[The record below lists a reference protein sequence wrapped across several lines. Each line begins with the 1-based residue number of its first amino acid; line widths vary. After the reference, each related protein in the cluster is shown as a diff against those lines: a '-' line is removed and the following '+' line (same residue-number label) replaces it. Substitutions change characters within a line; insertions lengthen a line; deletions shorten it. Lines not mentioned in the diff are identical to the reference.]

1 MMNASA
7 ILSALAGPSAGQPR
21 AATGGGQAG
30 LAFAS
35 LVGQSSSQ
43 ASQTAL
49 SGAGLA
55 SFRQA
60 LYATTDLT
68 ADVSSTGN
76 ATAGLAATSRAQVVR
91 QAAVSEDTAPP
102 SEIIVS
108 ETVSDIAPDTDAS
121 APLPG
126 SPTDAGQDGET
137 PTDPHPAVDQQ
148 TPADAATDPIHIDGE
163 AAPVDAATVPAAAP
177 ATDAASNNAGSAAP
191 TAAATTAQ
199 PAAATDATAPATAPQ
214 AAAAKTQ
221 AATGQS
227 APASDGAEQAVAQ
240 PNSSASPKQPPAAQ
254 TPDTRPPA
262 APDNQAQAAATAAQ
276 PAPNKNARPRADGAS
291 AATSNVA
298 PANSGQTTATT
309 PDQMLNQM
317 ADRFARFASRSGGA
331 GPAPAAEPAPA
342 WMAGYGDRAPLAGT
356 GEMLAGGLG
365 TLRSHPV
372 ADPAVAVRQPAGTPN
387 AAQAAV
393 DQVGLAISRAVQ
405 DGRNQFTIRLDP
417 PELGR
422 VEVRLEFQA
431 EGAMRATVTAD
442 QRDTLTLLQR
452 DAQSLE
458 RALQQAGVKTDS
470 GSLNFT
476 LNHDGQRG
484 AEQSAL
490 AQAGSGEDDGQT
502 DEAAGDG
509 EPADGEVGTAPAGSG
524 GNGPV
529 VATSNGLIDVK
540 V

>member
-7 ILSALAGPSAGQPR
+7 ILSALAGPSTGQPH
-21 AATGGGQAG
+21 AATGGGPAG

-35 LVGQSSSQ
+35 LIGQSSSQ
-43 ASQTAL
+43 TSQT
-49 SGAGLA
+49 AGLA

-60 LYATTDLT
+60 LYGTTGIT
-68 ADVSSTGN
+68 ADISGTG
-76 ATAGLAATSRAQVVR
+76 GLAATSRAQVAR
-91 QAAVSEDTAPP
+91 QAATLDATAIP
-102 SEIIVS
+102 SEIVVS
-108 ETVSDIAPDTDAS
+108 ETVSGVAPDTDAPS
-121 APLPG
+121 PDT
-126 SPTDAGQDGET
+126 PTDAGQDGQP
-137 PTDPHPAVDQQ
+137 PTAAPAGPDPAADQQ
-148 TPADAATDPIHIDGE
+148 TAPQIDTDGIYVGGEPAPADAA
-163 AAPVDAATVPAAAP
+163 AAAPAAAP
-177 ATDAASNNAGSAAP
+177 ATDIASNTAGSAAP
-191 TAAATTAQ
+191 AAA
-199 PAAATDATAPATAPQ
+199 APQ

-221 AATGQS
+221 AATGQT
-227 APASDGAEQAVAQ
+227 APASEGAEQTAAPPQ
-240 PNSSASPKQPPAAQ
+240 SPASTKQPPAAQ
-254 TPDTRPPA
+254 TTDTRPPA

-276 PAPNKNARPRADGAS
+276 PAATKNARPRADGAS
-291 AATSNVA
+291 T
-298 PANSGQTTATT
+298 ANSGQTTATT
-309 PDQMLNQM
+309 PDQMLTQM
-317 ADRFARFASRSGGA
+317 ADRFAQFAARSGGGA
-331 GPAPAAEPAPA
+331 PAPGAEQAPA
-342 WMAGYGDRAPLAGT
+342 WTVGYGDRAPLAST

-365 TLRSHPV
+365 TLRGHPL
-372 ADPAVAVRQPAGTPN
+372 ADPAAAARQPAATPN

-393 DQVGLAISRAVQ
+393 DQVGLAINRAVQ

-452 DAQSLE
+452 DAHSLE

-476 LNHDGQRG
+476 LNQDGQRG

-502 DEAAGDG
+502 DEAAGD
-509 EPADGEVGTAPAGSG
+509 EQADGEVGTALAGSDG
-524 GNGPV
+524 TGPV
-529 VATSNGLIDVK
+529 VTASNGLIDVT